1 MLKVRPGIMEIA
13 PYVGGE
19 SGVEGLNRVH
29 RLASNENPLGASP
42 KAVEA
47 YRAMAGELHR
57 YPDGSARYLRQAI
70 GEAEGLD
77 PEQIV
82 CGAGSDELISLLM
95 RAYAGPGDEIIHS
108 AHGFLMY
115 AISARSVGARPVSA
129 PEADLKADVD
139 AIVVS
144 LTPATRM
151 VFLANPNN
159 PTGSY
164 LPASALAELR
174 RRLPE
179 NVLLVI
185 DAAYAEYVEED
196 DYANGAELVSANDN
210 VVMLR
215 TFSKIHGLAALR
227 LGWAY
232 CPPGIVDVLHR
243 LRGPFNVGAPALA
256 AGIAAVEDREHQ
268 ERSRLHNRRLL
279 SRFKSEVE
287 ALGLLA
293 PPSYGNFILL
303 RFPAGADQAEQALE
317 ALKSRGVLVR
327 GMRGYG
333 LQDSLRVT
341 IGLEEEMKVTR
352 EALSEFLS

>member
-1 MLKVRPGIMEIA
+1 
-13 PYVGGE
+13 
-19 SGVEGLNRVH
+19 
-29 RLASNENPLGASP
+29 
-42 KAVEA
+42 
-47 YRAMAGELHR
+47 
-57 YPDGSARYLRQAI
+57 
-70 GEAEGLD
+70 
-77 PEQIV
+77 V